1 LAYTRAYLPDSPAAF
16 FTAAFVILPLKTTI
30 ADHSPY
36 LNSFNFTIMNF
47 QNKTVF
53 ITGASR
59 GIGKAIALRMAREGA
74 NIVIAA
80 KSVEENPKLGG
91 TIFYAAE
98 EVERAGGKALAVP
111 CDIRFE
117 DQIKTAVEK
126 AAEKFGGIDMVIN
139 NASAISLTPT
149 EQTEP
154 KRFDLMHDINV
165 RGTFFVTKACIPFLK
180 KSGQAHI
187 LTLSPP
193 INLNRKW
200 LAPHIAYTL
209 SKYNMSLMALAWAE
223 EFKQNHIASN
233 ALWPRTTIDTAAVRN
248 LLGGAALA
256 NMSRTPEILA
266 DATYYILSK
275 QPETCTG
282 NCFIDEE
289 VLAAEGI
296 KDLEKYSVVP
306 GATLYKDLFVD

>member
-1 LAYTRAYLPDSPAAF
+1 MS
-16 FTAAFVILPLKTTI
+16 
-30 ADHSPY
+30 
-36 LNSFNFTIMNF
+36 F
-47 QNKTVF
+47 QNKTIF

-59 GIGKAIALRMAREGA
+59 GIGKAMALRLANQGA

-91 TIFYAAE
+91 TIFSAAE
-98 EVERAGGKALAVP
+98 EVEKAGGKALAVQ

-117 DQIKTAVEK
+117 DQIEKVINQAVNH
-126 AAEKFGGIDMVIN
+126 FGGIDMLIN

-165 RGTFFVTKACIPFLK
+165 RGTYFVTKACIPFLK
-180 KSGQAHI
+180 KSSNAHI

-193 INLNRKW
+193 INLKPKW
-200 LAPHIAYTL
+200 LAGHIAYTL
-209 SKYNMSLMALAWAE
+209 TKYSMSMMAIGWAAE
-223 EFKQNHIASN
+223 LKEYRIASN

-248 LLGGAALA
+248 LLGGEALA
-256 NMSRTPEILA
+256 KMSRTTDILA
-266 DATYYILSK
+266 DAAYFILNK
-275 QPETCTG
+275 PAADCTG

-289 VLAAEGI
+289 VLAKEGI
-296 KDLEKYSVVP
+296 TDLSHYNVVP
-306 GATLYKDLFVD
+306 GATLYRDLFVD